1 VTYRLPVSTV
11 GRPQSGKHLL
21 NWNYPLPHDPPA
33 NIISGMQT
41 TGGGAPT
48 VEPYDGT

>member
-1 VTYRLPVSTV
+1 MPPAGQHGGSPTV
-11 GRPQSGKHLL
+11 RKASAELEL
-21 NWNYPLPHDPPA
+21 SIPHDPPA
-33 NIISGMQT
+33 GIISGTQT